1 MPGLRRIARLE
12 RIGRM
17 AAQALWAYRLRSL
30 FVVLGVGLGIASL
43 TIIVAAVDGAQRKA
57 REITENFG
65 PDAAFVLGGDV
76 LNRAVGMRTLTLSWT
91 DLERIRQ
98 SLPGAYLVVPM
109 RAKRNLKLR
118 YGGTTIDLDSAI
130 GSSANY
136 AQAWDWPLAEGRDL
150 NEEDVE
156 RGARVVL
163 LGVVPTR
170 ELFGQRSPVGQ
181 TVYVNSIPFQVVGT
195 LTERGASGG
204 PGNPDERIVM
214 PLTTLTQRFNLD
226 RQYFR
231 ALRIKFRDPEN
242 MEANREN
249 LRSFLRHLHGLGPG
263 DPDDFTILTADEVL
277 SFLSV
282 IQGGLMVFLGVT
294 SMVAMTVGGFVLANL
309 FYLSVSERTREI
321 GLKKAVGASSS
332 AILLQFLTEAVLLT
346 LVGALVGVALGMGA
360 AQFLERLEI
369 LEIQL
374 SWRIFGIALF
384 ASLGI
389 GVLFGLRPA
398 RSAARLDP
406 IEALRG

>member
-1 MPGLRRIARLE
+1 MRRLARLLSTA
-12 RIGRM
+12 RM

-30 FVVLGVGLGIASL
+30 FVILGVGLGIASL

-57 REITENFG
+57 REITDTFG
-65 PDAAFVLGGDV
+65 PDAAFILGGDV
-76 LNRAVGMRTLTLSWT
+76 VNRAVGMRTLTLSWN
-91 DLERIRQ
+91 DVERLRQ

-118 YGGTTIDLDSAI
+118 HGNTTIDLDSAI
-130 GSSANY
+130 GSTANY
-136 AQAWDWPLAEGRDL
+136 AQAWNWPLAEGRDL
-150 NEEDVE
+150 NDEDVE
-156 RGARVVL
+156 RGARVTL
-163 LGVVPTR
+163 LGSVPAR
-170 ELFGQRSPVGQ
+170 ELFGDDSPVGR
-181 TVYVNSIPFQVVGT
+181 TVFVNSIPFQVIGK
-195 LTERGASGG
+195 LTERGATGG

-249 LRSFLRHLHGLGPG
+249 LRAFLRHLHGLRPG
-263 DPDDFTILTADEVL
+263 EPDDFTVLTADEVL
-277 SFLSV
+277 KFLSV
-282 IQGGLMVFLGVT
+282 IQGGLMAFLGVT
-294 SMVAMTVGGFVLANL
+294 SAVAMTVGGFVLANL

-321 GLKKAVGASSS
+321 GLRKAVGATSR
-332 AILLQFLTEAVLLT
+332 AIMLQFLTEAVLLT
-346 LVGALVGVALGMGA
+346 VIGALVGVTLGMGA

-374 SWRIFGIALF
+374 SWRIFGIALG
-384 ASLGI
+384 AAMGI

>member
-1 MPGLRRIARLE
+1 
-12 RIGRM
+12 M
-17 AAQALWAYRLRSL
+17 AGQALWAYRLRGL

-57 REITENFG
+57 REITDNFG

-76 LNRAVGMRTLTLSWT
+76 INRAVGMRTLTLSWT
-91 DLERIRQ
+91 DVERIRQ

-118 YGGTTIDLDSAI
+118 HGGTTIDLDSAI
-130 GSSANY
+130 GATANY
-136 AQAWDWPLAEGRDL
+136 AQAWNWPLAEGRDL
-150 NEEDVE
+150 SEEDVE
-156 RGARVVL
+156 RGARVTL
-163 LGVVPTR
+163 LGSVPAR
-170 ELFGQRSPVGQ
+170 ELFGDETPVGR
-181 TVYVNSIPFQVVGT
+181 TVFVNNIPFQVVGK

-242 MEANREN
+242 MQANAEN
-249 LRSFLRHLHGLGPG
+249 LRSFLRHLHGLRPG
-263 DPDDFTILTADEVL
+263 EPDDFTILTADEVL
-277 SFLSV
+277 RFLSV
-282 IQGGLMVFLGVT
+282 IQGGLMLFLGVT
-294 SMVAMTVGGFVLANL
+294 SLVAMTVGGFVLANL

-321 GLKKAVGASSS
+321 GLRKAVGAPSS
-332 AILLQFLTEAVLLT
+332 AILTQFLAEAVLLT
-346 LVGALVGVALGMGA
+346 MLGALVGVALGMGA

-369 LEIQL
+369 MEIQL
-374 SWRIFGIALF
+374 SWRIFGIALG
-384 ASLGI
+384 AAMLI

-398 RSAARLDP
+398 RSAAKLDP